1 MNNHGL
7 NESTSLMHL
16 LEQFE
21 NKNDLDENCHIDIK
35 LSKYCNVNYFIDGL
49 ARFERGLCAE
59 LKYANHKQ

>member
-1 MNNHGL
+1 
-7 NESTSLMHL
+7 MHL